1 MGNIIT
7 SKCKS
12 CGFSNEFSYGGGRY
26 GYKTNCPVPAI
37 NKETL
42 EFENINYLE
51 HKNSDKYL
59 FYSDDILKGN
69 NYDNNTIN
77 NFDLKLNTVNNYCP
91 NCKEK
96 ALTFQITMFVD

>member
-12 CGFSNEFSYGGGRY
+12 CSFSNKFNFGGGRFSY
-26 GYKTNCPVPAI
+26 ETNCPVPSI

-51 HKNSDKYL
+51 YKDSNNYL
-59 FYSDDILKGN
+59 FYTDEVLKGN
-69 NYDNNTIN
+69 NYDNNT
-77 NFDLKLNTVNNYCP
+77 FNNY
-91 NCKEK
+91 E
-96 ALTFQITMFVD
+96 V